1 MNGIL
6 HRENTTKERILKNIS
21 FCEIYYSK
29 YQLIKSMYKI
39 TTSVSTEITW
49 SLMQLRD
56 TAKLKV
62 LKKSAL

>member
-1 MNGIL
+1 MNGNL

-49 SLMQLRD
+49 SLLQFRD
-56 TAKLKV
+56 TAKPKV